1 MNIHIHPST
10 VLLLVVLT
18 GCRPAAPTGPDTGS
32 PAVNAISAATD
43 AQAATATATA
53 ALSATWTSAAVLPT
67 DTKAAPGAASNPTA
81 TPAPG
86 ETPCYW
92 ANFIGDLSAP
102 DGWKVGPRTAFTK
115 TWRLGNIGRC
125 PWTPDFQLVWDSGEQ
140 MRAPYKQP
148 LTSKTIAPGKAV
160 DVSVDLIS
168 PDAEG
173 VYQGFFKIQAPDGTD
188 FGIGTKASAAF
199 WVKIQVV
206 RTDTLPGIT
215 PPTIIVKQEV
225 TVADNGFESIS
236 AACPKGTVVTGGG
249 FSVSD
254 PVLRVTKSMMNN
266 NGWMAEAANDS
277 GRTQTLTVTAVCLS
291 LASAATEQAGANFAK
306 GDNDPAAFS
315 CPVGTV
321 VTGGGF
327 SHRITYSY
335 RESFFIATNSRAGN
349 GWRFGVRIP
358 GRQTVGFSVFAV
370 CLSGG
375 SATPDDASA
384 STSVAPN
391 EEGFV
396 EAACPAG
403 EVLTGGGWSSSNGLI
418 IREATVFG
426 KTWRVAARNVGSD
439 RAEKLESLPVC
450 LAFH

>member
-1 MNIHIHPST
+1 MKIHIRAPMI
-10 VLLLVVLT
+10 LLLAVLT
-18 GCRPAAPTGPDTGS
+18 GCQAASTGTDAGS
-32 PAVNAISAATD
+32 PAVNAVSAATG
-43 AQAATATATA
+43 AATGAAAETA
-53 ALSATWTSAAVLPT
+53 APSATWTSAEVLPT
-67 DTKAAPGAASNPTA
+67 DTKAASAATSNPTA
-81 TPAPG
+81 TLAPG

-92 ANFIGDLSAP
+92 ANFIGDLTAP

-125 PWTPDFQLVWDSGEQ
+125 PWTQDFQLVWDSGEQ
-140 MRAPYKQP
+140 MHAPYKQP
-148 LTSKTIAPGKAV
+148 LTLKTVAPGEGV

-173 VYQGFFKIQAPDGTD
+173 VYQGFFKIQAPDGTT

-206 RTDTLPGIT
+206 RMDTLPGIT
-215 PPTIIVKQEV
+215 PPTIIVTQQV
-225 TVADNGFESIS
+225 TVADKGFESLS
-236 AACPKGTVVTGGG
+236 AACPKGTIVTGGG

-254 PVLRVTKSMMNN
+254 PVLRVFKSIMNN

-277 GRTQTLTVTAVCLS
+277 GQAQTLTVTAVCLS
-291 LASAATEQAGANFAK
+291 LASAATQQVSANFAK

-335 RESFFIATNSRAGN
+335 RGSFFIATNSRAGN

-358 GRQTVGFSVFAV
+358 GQQTAGFTIFAV

-375 SATPDDASA
+375 SAAPDDVSA

-403 EVLTGGGWSSSNGLI
+403 EVLTGGGWSASNGMI

-426 KTWRVAARNVGSD
+426 KTWRVAARNAGSD
-439 RAEKLESLPVC
+439 QAEKLESLPVC
-450 LAFH
+450 LAFR